1 VPQYAPIPDFARGP
15 DIPSSGYL
23 LTDLGEGLHGITS
36 GILNTMFL
44 VTKTG
49 VVLLDAPPDLGD
61 KLLAGIGE
69 VTTKPVTHIVYS
81 HAHADH
87 IGSADLIPG
96 GLAPGRQPLRP
107 RPGTPYPRSRQYV
120 ADLRT
125 AAKKALGTVDQAA
138 AVRHVPTDNRQARRK
153 TYVDAVVDE
162 AAHLV
167 PDSWTERVDGFDIFL
182 KDDLN
187 VIVWSVMID
196 QYSQPGS
203 VMRAVRGGNQV
214 RFHRVGPQ
222 APARAFVTGLLSGI
236 ERKTC

>member
-1 VPQYAPIPDFARGP
+1 
-15 DIPSSGYL
+15 
-23 LTDLGEGLHGITS
+23 
-36 GILNTMFL
+36 
-44 VTKTG
+44 
-49 VVLLDAPPDLGD
+49 
-61 KLLAGIGE
+61 
-69 VTTKPVTHIVYS
+69 
-81 HAHADH
+81 
-87 IGSADLIPG
+87 
-96 GLAPGRQPLRP
+96 
-107 RPGTPYPRSRQYV
+107 V